1 MSITCQA
8 CKIVSRLIIF
18 DILLRILYRKCLV
31 NFSWILPQQ
40 VHINSNFLF
49 LPSFLLIKHH
59 KYDNHRWNKLNSDT
73 ANYQLLNAPLLTLN
87 VTEKNPS
94 NNIPINKIY
103 SAGLDISI
111 SLNGELEDST

>member
-1 MSITCQA
+1 M
-8 CKIVSRLIIF
+8 
-18 DILLRILYRKCLV
+18 
-31 NFSWILPQQ
+31 
-40 VHINSNFLF
+40 
-49 LPSFLLIKHH
+49 
-59 KYDNHRWNKLNSDT
+59 
-73 ANYQLLNAPLLTLN
+73 LNAALLTLN